1 MFTGTVTVHSVL
13 LGGAAVATAALC
25 AFAARRRSLPGATP
39 FAVLMACL
47 SAWSLTY
54 GLGLHVAVL
63 DPRLLLLRLQWT
75 AVPFITVALLL
86 FAAAYTGADWVL
98 TRRAV
103 AAIAAIPV
111 VTVVAA
117 WTNHW
122 HQLLWTAYDIHTT
135 AGMHVLA
142 PSFGPLFWVYTIYSY
157 ALVAV
162 SMALMLRLVFRSQY
176 LYVDQSVLVLL
187 GIAAP
192 FVANVVD
199 VFVDTGGPPIDY
211 TPVAFTVTGLA
222 FGYALFRRRLF
233 EYVPAT
239 RKLGRSSAI
248 DQLGSGVVIVD
259 TNRRVVYAND
269 AASDVIGCEPKASLG
284 ERFRDLVDDDAIDF
298 TAANALAELS
308 QGEQTYEIRLSE
320 ITDAQGTS
328 LGYTLVIHDVTARN
342 RRIRELATQRDE
354 LATLNELNGVI
365 RGVNEALVAAA
376 SREGIATA
384 VCERITD
391 AALYETACMADVPTW
406 TGNADDW
413 TTAGASE
420 ATPPVSSLDAEGLQ
434 STTARNGSADIA
446 GGGEGNS
453 GGEASDDDERDCGVG
468 DGWGDDEST
477 VLAPVTADESR
488 AGVWTVVPL
497 VYRRTVYGAL
507 GLYTE
512 RDAISA
518 REREIL
524 GELGETIGQ
533 AINAVETRRL
543 LSAESVVELGLA
555 SGPEDVLRSVTAAG
569 DWTLELAGLVP
580 GGTAGP
586 VAYLRVVEGAPD
598 TVRDALADA
607 TAGRVRVLRSST
619 DGGVLEWTITGDA
632 FLGAL
637 VEHSATVT
645 DVRADS
651 GDVRYEVQVAA
662 DDAART
668 LVDALS
674 AEFPGVTVCRKRAAT
689 RSIDAAEALPERQL
703 TELTDRQREA
713 LEAAYRSGYFNWP
726 RDSNAEEVAETL
738 GITSATLHSHLRK
751 AEATLFK
758 DIFDPEDDDR
768 PQ

>member
-54 GLGLHVAVL
+54 GLGLHVMTL

-75 AVPFITVALLL
+75 AVPFITVSLLL
-86 FAAAYTGADWVL
+86 FAAAYTGSDWVL
-98 TRRAV
+98 TRRAIT
-103 AAIAAIPV
+103 AIAAIPAI
-111 VTVVAA
+111 TVAAA

-122 HQLLWTAYDIHTT
+122 HQLMWTDYSIHTT
-135 AGMHVLA
+135 AGMSVLT

-192 FVANVVD
+192 FAANVVD
-199 VFVDTGGPPIDY
+199 VFVDTGGPAVDY
-211 TPVAFTVTGLA
+211 TPVAFTVTGLT
-222 FGYALFRRRLF
+222 FGYALFRRQLF

-239 RKLGRSSAI
+239 RKLGRSAAI

-259 TNRRVVYAND
+259 TDRRVVYANH
-269 AASDVIGCEPKASLG
+269 AASDVLGCEPKASLG
-284 ERFRDLVDDDAIDF
+284 ERLRDLVDDDAIDF
-298 TAANALAELS
+298 SAANALAELS
-308 QGEQTYEIRLSE
+308 QGERTYEIRLSE
-320 ITDAQGTS
+320 ITDAQETR

-342 RRIRELATQRDE
+342 RRVRELATQRDE

-365 RGVNEALVAAA
+365 RGVNEALVAAT
-376 SREGIATA
+376 SREQIASA

-391 AALYETACMADVPTW
+391 TALYETACMADVPTW
-406 TGNADDW
+406 RGDANDW
-413 TTAGASE
+413 TTAGAGG
-420 ATPPVSSLDAEGLQ
+420 ATPPVSSLDADGLQ
-434 STTARNGSADIA
+434 PTTTSDDTDDDA
-446 GGGEGNS
+446 
-453 GGEASDDDERDCGVG
+453 DDDEAALRDG
-468 DGWGDDEST
+468 STT
-477 VLAPVTADESR
+477 VLEPVTADDEDG
-488 AGVWTVVPL
+488 GVWTVVPL
-497 VYRRTVYGAL
+497 VYQRTVYGAVS
-507 GLYTE
+507 LYTE

-543 LSAESVVELGLA
+543 LSAESVVELELA
-555 SGPEDVLRSVTAAG
+555 SGPADVLQSVTAAG
-569 DWTLELAGLVP
+569 EWTLELAGVVP
-580 GGTAGP
+580 GGAVGP
-586 VAYLRVVEGAPD
+586 VAYLRVVGDAPD
-598 TVRDALADA
+598 QVRDALADA
-607 TAGRVRVLRSST
+607 VAGDVRVVRSSP
-619 DGGVLEWTITGDA
+619 DGGVLEWTVTGDA

-645 DVRADS
+645 DVRADD
-651 GDVRYEVQVAA
+651 GEVRYEVQVAA

-674 AEFPGVTVCRKRAAT
+674 AEFPDVRVCRKRAAT
-689 RSIDAAEALPERQL
+689 RSIEAADALPERRL
-703 TELTDRQREA
+703 TDLTDRQREA

-738 GITSATLHSHLRK
+738 GISSATLHSHLRK
-751 AEATLFK
+751 AEATLFE
-758 DIFDPEDDDR
+758 DIFDPDDDH

>member
-1 MFTGTVTVHSVL
+1 MLTGTVTVHSVL
-13 LGGAAVATAALC
+13 LGGAAVATAVLG
-25 AFAARRRSLPGATP
+25 AFAARRRSLPGAAP

-54 GLGLHVAVL
+54 GLGLHVPAL
-63 DPRLLLLRLQWT
+63 DPRLLLLRVQWT
-75 AVPFITVALLL
+75 AVPFITVSLLL

-103 AAIAAIPV
+103 AAIAAIPA

-117 WTNHW
+117 WTNQW
-122 HQLLWTAYDIHTT
+122 HHSMWTAYTIETT

-176 LYVDQSVLVLL
+176 LYADQSVLVLL

-199 VFVDTGGPPIDY
+199 VFVDGASPVIDY
-211 TPVAFTVTGLA
+211 TPVAFTVTGVT
-222 FGYALFRRRLF
+222 FGYALFRRQLF

-239 RKLGRSSAI
+239 RKLGRSAAI

-259 TNRRVVYAND
+259 TDRRVVYANR
-269 AASDVIGCEPKASLG
+269 AASDVLGCEPRASLG
-284 ERFRDLVDDDAIDF
+284 ERLRDLVDDDAIDF
-298 TAANALAELS
+298 SAANALAELS
-308 QGEQTYEIRLSE
+308 QGERTYEIRLSE
-320 ITDAQGTS
+320 ITDAQGTG

-342 RRIRELATQRDE
+342 RRVRELATQRDE

-365 RGVNEALVAAA
+365 RGVNEALVAAT

-391 AALYETACMADVPTW
+391 TALYETACMADVPTW
-406 TGNADDW
+406 TGDADDW
-413 TTAGASE
+413 TTAGAGG
-420 ATPPVSSLDAEGLQ
+420 ATPPVSSLDADGLR
-434 STTARNGSADIA
+434 STTAD
-446 GGGEGNS
+446 GGDDALGGDGEG
-453 GGEASDDDERDCGVG
+453 DDGRDAERRA
-468 DGWGDDEST
+468 T
-477 VLAPVTADESR
+477 VLEPVTAGESDS
-488 AGVWTVVPL
+488 GVWAVVPL
-497 VYRRTVYGAL
+497 VYRRTVYGAVS
-507 GLYTE
+507 LYTE

-543 LSAESVVELGLA
+543 LSAESVVELELE
-555 SGPEDVLRSVTAAG
+555 SGQEDVLQSVTAAG
-569 DWTLELAGLVP
+569 DWQLALAGVVP
-580 GGTAGP
+580 GGAAGP
-586 VAYLRVVEGAPD
+586 VAYLRVVGDAPEP
-598 TVRDALADA
+598 VRDALADA
-607 TAGRVRVLRSST
+607 TAGRVRVVRSSS
-619 DGGVLEWTITGDA
+619 DGGVLEWTVTGDA

-645 DVRADS
+645 DVRADG

-674 AEFPGVTVCRKRAAT
+674 AEFPGVTVRRKRAAT
-689 RSIDAAEALPERQL
+689 RSIDAADALPEHRL

-751 AEATLFK
+751 AEATLFE

>member
-25 AFAARRRSLPGATP
+25 AFAARRQSLPGATQ

-54 GLGLHVAVL
+54 GLGLQVTML
-63 DPRLLLLRLQWT
+63 PLRLLLLRLQWS

-122 HQLLWTAYDIHTT
+122 HQLLWTAYSVQTT
-135 AGMHVLA
+135 AGMQVLS

-176 LYVDQSVLVLL
+176 LYADQSVLVLL

-192 FVANVVD
+192 FVANVID
-199 VFVDTGGPPIDY
+199 VFVDTGGPAIDY
-211 TPVAFTVTGLA
+211 TPVAFSVTGLA

-259 TNRRVVYAND
+259 TDRRVVYANN
-269 AASDVIGCEPKASLG
+269 AASDVLGCEPKASLG

-320 ITDAQGTS
+320 ITDAQGTR
-328 LGYTLVIHDVTARN
+328 LGYTLVVHDVTARN

-365 RGVNEALVAAA
+365 RGVNEALVAAT

-391 AALYETACMADVPTW
+391 TALYETAFMADVPTW
-406 TGNADDW
+406 TGDADDW
-413 TTAGASE
+413 TTAGASG

-434 STTARNGSADIA
+434 STTARDGNA
-446 GGGEGNS
+446 GISGDGEGSS
-453 GGEASDDDERDCGVG
+453 GGEASGDESDDEDSWS
-468 DGWGDDEST
+468 DGGT
-477 VLAPVTADESR
+477 IVVAPVTADESES
-488 AGVWTVVPL
+488 GVWTMVPL
-497 VYRRTVYGAL
+497 VYRRTVYGAV

-512 RDAISA
+512 RDAIST

-543 LSAESVVELGLA
+543 LSAESVVELELA
-555 SGPEDVLRSVTAAG
+555 SGSADVLRSVTAAG
-569 DWTLELAGLVP
+569 DWTLELAGVVP
-580 GGTAGP
+580 GGAAGP
-586 VAYLRVVEGAPD
+586 VAYLRVVEGPLES
-598 TVRDALADA
+598 VRDELADA
-607 TAGRVRVLRSST
+607 TAGQVRIVRSSS
-619 DGGVLEWTITGDA
+619 DGGVLEWTVTGDA

-645 DVRADS
+645 DVRAD
-651 GDVRYEVQVAA
+651 GEHVRYEVQVAA

-674 AEFPGVTVCRKRAAT
+674 AQFPGVTVCRKRAAT
-689 RSIDAAEALPERQL
+689 RSVDAADVLPERQL
-703 TELTDRQREA
+703 TELTDRQQEA

-751 AEATLFK
+751 AEATIFE
-758 DIFDPEDDDR
+758 DIFDPEYDDR

>member
-47 SAWSLTY
+47 SVWSLTY
-54 GLGLHVAVL
+54 GLGLHVAAL
-63 DPRLLLLRLQWT
+63 DPRLLLLRVQWT
-75 AVPFITVALLL
+75 AVPFITVSLLL
-86 FAAAYTGADWVL
+86 FAAAYTGSDWVL

-103 AAIAAIPV
+103 AAIAAIPAT
-111 VTVVAA
+111 TVAAA
-117 WTNHW
+117 WTNQW
-122 HQLLWTAYDIHTT
+122 HHSMWTAYSTKT
-135 AGMHVLA
+135 VAGLSVLT

-176 LYVDQSVLVLL
+176 LYADQSVLVLL

-199 VFVDTGGPPIDY
+199 VFVDGAGPVIDY

-222 FGYALFRRRLF
+222 FGYALFRRQLF

-239 RKLGRSSAI
+239 RKLGRSAAI

-259 TNRRVVYAND
+259 TDRRVVYANH
-269 AASDVIGCEPKASLG
+269 AASDVLGCEPKASLG
-284 ERFRDLVDDDAIDF
+284 ERLRDLVDDDAIDF
-298 TAANALAELS
+298 SAANALAELS
-308 QGEQTYEIRLSE
+308 QGERTYEIRLSE
-320 ITDAQGTS
+320 ITDAQGTG

-342 RRIRELATQRDE
+342 RRVRELATQRDE

-365 RGVNEALVAAA
+365 RGVNEALVAAT

-391 AALYETACMADVPTW
+391 TALYETACMADVPTW
-406 TGNADDW
+406 TGDADDW
-413 TTAGASE
+413 TTAGAGG
-420 ATPPVSSLDAEGLQ
+420 ATPPVSSLGADGLR
-434 STTARNGSADIA
+434 STTADG
-446 GGGEGNS
+446 
-453 GGEASDDDERDCGVG
+453 G
-468 DGWGDDEST
+468 DGAGDDGRDAERRAAI
-477 VLAPVTADESR
+477 LEPATAEEGG
-488 AGVWTVVPL
+488 AGVWAVVPL
-497 VYRRTVYGAL
+497 VYRRTVYGAVS
-507 GLYTE
+507 LYTE

-543 LSAESVVELGLA
+543 LSAESVVELELE
-555 SGPEDVLRSVTAAG
+555 SGPGDVLGSVTAAG
-569 DWTLELAGLVP
+569 DWQLALAGVVP
-580 GGTAGP
+580 GGAAGP
-586 VAYLRVVEGAPD
+586 VAYLRVVDAAPEP
-598 TVRDALADA
+598 VRDALADA
-607 TAGRVRVLRSST
+607 TAGRVRVVRSSP
-619 DGGVLEWTITGDA
+619 DGGVLEWTVTGDA

-645 DVRADS
+645 DVGADG
-651 GDVRYEVQVAA
+651 GDARYEVQVAA

-674 AEFPGVTVCRKRAAT
+674 ADFPDVTVCRKRAAT
-689 RSIDAAEALPERQL
+689 RSIDAADALPEHRL

-751 AEATLFK
+751 AEATLFE
-758 DIFDPEDDDR
+758 DIFDSEDDDR
-768 PQ
+768 PR